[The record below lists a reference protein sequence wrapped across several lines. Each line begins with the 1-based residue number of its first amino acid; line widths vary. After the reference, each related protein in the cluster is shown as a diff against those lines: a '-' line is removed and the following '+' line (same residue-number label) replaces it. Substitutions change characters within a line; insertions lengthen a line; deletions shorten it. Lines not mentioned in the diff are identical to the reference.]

1 MRIKVEHIKG
11 VELNKTLM
19 MMETITGENDRQT
32 RKGIPCYLHKYNR
45 KFVIL
50 NLDRNLGKADPKV
63 RYKKVLTS
71 PQKVSVYL

>member
-19 MMETITGENDRQT
+19 MIETITGENDRQT

-45 KFVIL
+45 KFIL
-50 NLDRNLGKADPKV
+50 NLDRNLGKADPKG